1 MRRSTLSWT
10 SIFAAALL
18 LVAIARDG
26 ASQSF
31 QGGLRGAVKDANS
44 VIPGVMVTLIN
55 EGTNVSRMTVSNE
68 RGEYVFAAVLP
79 GTYTVRAVLQAFKT
93 FERRGLTIGTQQFI
107 TVDLVME
114 VGTLEES
121 ISVTAAPPLVETS
134 NASTGEVLQKK
145 TLEAL
150 PALNRNAYMTAVVTV
165 ATVIATGNPY
175 FSRMED
181 QSNGS
186 LLSLGGGPRRANN
199 YLLDGVS
206 YTDLTNRTS
215 AFPSL
220 EAIEEVKVQVH
231 TYDAEMGRSGGGV
244 FNTTGKSGSNTF
256 HGSGFAQARP
266 NWALASNF
274 FDALAGRGKS
284 TLPYYRYWGGS
295 FGGPIAR
302 NKTFFWLSHEGYQT
316 NSALTNL
323 LIFPTDRER
332 AGDFSQTFD
341 RNGNPIIIYDPL
353 TTRPNPSGSGFVRD
367 PFPGNVIPP
376 NRISKVARNLASFIP
391 KPDAQRSGADGLAN
405 YQYTSPIFTWAR
417 QLTTKIEHKLT
428 DKASLTGM
436 YLYQPDNEQDRHA
449 WAEQNPFADPGQG
462 LERRRVHIVSLNNTL
477 IPNPTTTMTFRYG
490 WTRFEDFQLPF
501 SYDLASLGFPNSFVK
516 DVAYQKFPSGT
527 IDGYGPTD
535 GSRIFGNRGYSPTT
549 YDSWAVNGSVSKFVG
564 RHTFKFGADFRR
576 ISAFTLTYG
585 DASGDFRF
593 DKEWTQSDP
602 FVARSNEGNGF
613 ASFLLGLP
621 SGNPGNVSSAPV
633 STPLDAFIHYYAAYA
648 QDDFRLNSKLTLN
661 FGLRYEY
668 EAGLREKENRF
679 TVAFDRNAVSP
690 LAAKTGLDLRGG
702 LRYAGQDGFPDYQGD
717 PSKTKFS
724 PRVGLAW
731 SLNEKTAVRGGYG
744 LFWSPWIYIS
754 PGTVNYGQIGYT
766 RETFVDQSSR
776 LIPTAALDNPFP
788 NGLLNPVGNT
798 LGLLTGV
805 GGQID
810 FVTQDRKSP
819 YVQQYSADLQREL
832 RGDVAVSI
840 GYIGSR
846 GDNLGYGGAGAAF
859 VNINQLRPE
868 QLALG
873 AALQEQVPNPF
884 FGIPEAGAFS
894 TSPTIARGQLLRPF
908 PQFGNV
914 RDRQTSGARSR
925 YHAVVMKL
933 EKRQSHGWGGR
944 FHYTWSRLDDDVF
957 GEPTY
962 YVAQNQGGRPLN
974 NYDLAAE
981 YSRSLLDSPHRVVL
995 SPILELPF
1003 GEGKPW
1009 ATHGLPN
1016 AVAGGWTVSAI
1027 ATYESGFPENIVQN
1041 ADNTG
1046 SFSGVQRPNWTGV
1059 DPVTAGS
1066 TVDRL
1071 NNYINP
1077 AAYKAA
1083 APFTFGTGART
1094 DPRIRTPFRTN
1105 YDVVLAKTIGLR
1117 SGLKAQIRIEML
1129 NATNNPKFVSGGDSR
1144 FGRSSFGTI
1153 TSQAGFPRT
1162 GQFLLRLFW

>member
-1 MRRSTLSWT
+1 MRR
-10 SIFAAALL
+10 FASSSPYVLMLGLL
-18 LVAIARDG
+18 LVASATDVR
-26 ASQSF
+26 SQSF
-31 QGGLRGAVKDANS
+31 QGGLRGAVKDANG
-44 VIPGVMVTLIN
+44 VIPGAGVTLIN
-55 EGTNVSRMTVSNE
+55 EATNVQRGTVSNQV
-68 RGEYVFAAVLP
+68 GEYVFAAVLP
-79 GTYTVRAVLQAFKT
+79 GTYTVRTVLTGFKT
-93 FERRGLTIGTQQFI
+93 FERKGLAIGTQQFI
-107 TVDLVME
+107 TLDLLME
-114 VGTLEES
+114 IGTVEES
-121 ISVTAAPPLVETS
+121 ISVTANSPLIETS
-134 NASTGEVLQKK
+134 NASTGEVLDKK

-150 PALNRNAYMTAVVTV
+150 PALNRNAYMTAVTTV
-165 ATVIATGNPY
+165 PTVIATGNPY

-206 YTDLTNRTS
+206 YTDITNRTS
-215 AFPSL
+215 AFPST

-244 FNTTGKSGSNTF
+244 FNTTGKSGTNSF
-256 HGSGFAQARP
+256 HGSGFYQTRP
-266 NWALASNF
+266 NWALANNL
-274 FDALAGRGKS
+274 FDERAGRPKS
-284 TLPYYRYWGGS
+284 TLPFYRYWGGS

-316 NSALTNL
+316 NSALTGL

-332 AGDFSQTFD
+332 AGDFSQSFGRD
-341 RNGNPIIIYDPL
+341 GNPIIIYDPL

-367 PFPGNVIPP
+367 AFPGNVIPP
-376 NRISKVARNLASFIP
+376 GRISKVARNLASFIP
-391 KPDAQRSGADGLAN
+391 KPDVQRSGANGLAN
-405 YQYTSPIFTWAR
+405 YQYASPIFTWAD

-428 DKASLTGM
+428 DKVSLTGM
-436 YLYQPDNEQDRHA
+436 YLYQPDNEQSTHF
-449 WAEQNPFADPGQG
+449 WAEQNPFADPDQG
-462 LERRRVHIVSLNNTL
+462 LERRRVHIVALNNTL
-477 IPNPTTTMTFRYG
+477 IPNPTTVVTLRYG

-501 SYDLASLGFPNSFVK
+501 TYDLASLGFPNSFVK
-516 DVAYQKFPSGT
+516 DVTFQKFPSGT
-527 IDGYGPTD
+527 IDSYGPTD
-535 GSRIFGNRGYSPTT
+535 GSRIFGNRGMSPTT
-549 YDSWAVNGSVSKFVG
+549 YDSWAVNGTVSKFVG
-564 RHTFKFGADFRR
+564 RHTFKFGADFRQ

-602 FVARSNEGNGF
+602 FVPQSNEGNGF

-621 SGNPGNVSSAPV
+621 SGNPGNPSSAPV
-633 STPLDAFIHYYAAYA
+633 STPLDAFIHYYATYA
-648 QDDFRLNSKLTLN
+648 QDDFRLSSNLTLN

-668 EAGLREKENRF
+668 EAGMREKENRF
-679 TVAFDRNAVSP
+679 TVAFDRNAASP

-724 PRVGLAW
+724 PRVGVAW
-731 SLNEKTAVRGGYG
+731 ALNEKTVVRGGYG
-744 LFWSPWIYIS
+744 LFWSPWIYSS
-754 PGTVNYGQIGYT
+754 PGTISYGQTGYT

-776 LIPTAALDNPFP
+776 LIPTASLDNPFP
-788 NGLLNPVGNT
+788 NGLLKPVGNT

-810 FVTQDRKSP
+810 FVSQDRQSP
-819 YVQQYSADLQREL
+819 YVQQYSVDLQREL
-832 RGDVAVSI
+832 PGDMAVSI

-846 GDNLGYGGAGAAF
+846 GDNLGYGADGVAF

-873 AALQEQVPNPF
+873 TALQQQVPNPF

-908 PQFGNV
+908 PQFGNI
-914 RDRQTSGARSR
+914 RDRQTTGARSR
-925 YHAVVMKL
+925 YHAAVLKF
-933 EKRQSHGWGGR
+933 EKRLSHGWGGR

-957 GEPTY
+957 GEPPY
-962 YVAQNQGGRPLN
+962 YNSQNQGGRPLN

-981 YSRSLLDSPHRVVL
+981 YSRSLLDMPHRVVL
-995 SPILELPF
+995 SPIVELPF

-1009 ATHGLPN
+1009 ATKGLAN
-1016 AVAGGWTVSAI
+1016 IIAGGWTVSVI
-1027 ATYESGFPENIVQN
+1027 ATYESGQPLNVVQN

-1059 DPVTAGS
+1059 DPATPGS
-1066 TVDRL
+1066 TIDRL
-1071 NNYINP
+1071 INYINP
-1077 AAYKAA
+1077 AAYEAA
-1083 APFTFGTGART
+1083 QPFTFGTGTRT
-1094 DPRIRTPFRTN
+1094 DPRIRSPFRTN
-1105 YDVVLAKTIGLR
+1105 YDMVLAKTLSVGT
-1117 SGLKAQIRIEML
+1117 SLKAQIRLEML
-1129 NATNNPKFVSGGDSR
+1129 NATDNPKFVGGGDSR

-1153 TSQAGFPRT
+1153 SRQAGFPRT
-1162 GQFLLRLFW
+1162 TQFLLRFFW